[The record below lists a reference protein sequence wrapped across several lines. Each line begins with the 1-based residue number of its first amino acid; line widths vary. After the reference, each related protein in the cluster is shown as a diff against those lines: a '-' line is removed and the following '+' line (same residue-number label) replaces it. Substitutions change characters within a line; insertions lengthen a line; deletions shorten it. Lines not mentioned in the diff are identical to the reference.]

1 MMSDRKAELER
12 KKAKLQ
18 AIREEKERRRR
29 EKEQKDVRLY
39 MIVEEATVR
48 AAGADKDHRKEIDAM
63 LSSLG
68 MAPVSDVLSSLSS
81 MNSLTPEQ
89 SANATP
95 DASLQPSSINSTQS
109 TGRRKPRELTIV
121 SVANTNIPPKEPVV
135 YSKQTQTVQTTHTSH
150 DAFSKNV
157 SKIPH
162 RSCALFNLTDLAAL
176 LNAHS
181 LVFATQLVKST
192 HIGHKDCPNLLPNT
206 RSTPPVQQQHQL
218 TLAPQATLRLTG
230 GVPGKTFHLIVAVT
244 YIPISLVSQDIICE
258 LFDFETLIG
267 LSVESYDFSWF
278 SVSLGSDLGLASLS
292 SLFTMINY
300 MRKTIGQQISLVKD
314 MSFLSLFTTVL
325 TFDDSQAEDE
335 ENSLPHLDSF
345 QSKLPPGILPHGL
358 PQVKEVQPAVTQVE
372 QEKEKEKPKKEVR
385 EFSEEEKQMIILS
398 EDFQRFLDRTSRI
411 VERALGESIDI
422 YTDYTGTMDGED
434 GLDEKS
440 HQQLWLNRSFFCER
454 WSRNRCVTSMDWSPQ
469 FPELLA
475 ASYNNNDDTPN
486 DPDGVCLV
494 WNTKFKKATPEF
506 IFHCQ
511 SPVMSTTFAKFHPNL
526 ILGGTYS
533 GQIVLWD
540 NRVQKRTPV
549 QRTPLSAS
557 AHTHPVYC
565 LTVVGTQN
573 AHNLISIST
582 DGKLCSWS
590 LDMLS
595 QPQETLILYL
605 KQSKTIAAT
614 CLAFPHGD
622 VNNFVVGSEDG
633 TVYGDCRH
641 GTKAGVVEMFEG
653 HQGPVTGI
661 STHAVQG
668 GIDFSHLFLTSSIDW
683 TIKLWS
689 LKEMKPLYSF
699 EHNGDYVYDVA
710 WSPTHPALFAAVDD
724 SGRLDLW
731 NLNQDTEVPAASV
744 IVDGNPALNR
754 VSWTPSGLHVTV
766 GDDTGKIWVYDVA
779 EHLAYPRSDEWN
791 KFLYTQ
797 QDLKNNKADE
807 ELDRLNLSSGP
818 SSLTSLTSISS
829 CPLR

>member
-29 EKEQKDVRLY
+29 EKEQKDV
-39 MIVEEATVR
+39 EEATVR
-48 AAGADKDHRKEIDAM
+48 AAGTDKDHRKELDAM

-68 MAPVSDVLSSLSS
+68 VAPVSDVLSSLSS
-81 MNSLTPEQ
+81 LNSLTPEQ

-95 DASLQPSSINSTQS
+95 DASLQPSSINSAQS
-109 TGRRKPRELTIV
+109 SSGRRKNRELTIV
-121 SVANTNIPPKEPVV
+121 SVAHTNIPPKEPVV
-135 YSKQTQTVQTTHTSH
+135 YNKQTQTIQTTHTSH
-150 DAFSKNV
+150 DGYFEIDWWRPRKGGSAPNY
-157 SKIPH
+157 
-162 RSCALFNLTDLAAL
+162 LYEYNL
-176 LNAHS
+176 N
-181 LVFATQLVKST
+181 
-192 HIGHKDCPNLLPNT
+192 
-206 RSTPPVQQQHQL
+206 
-218 TLAPQATLRLTG
+218 
-230 GVPGKTFHLIVAVT
+230 PGLEWEDEF
-244 YIPISLVSQDIICE
+244 
-258 LFDFETLIG
+258 
-267 LSVESYDFSWF
+267 
-278 SVSLGSDLGLASLS
+278 
-292 SLFTMINY
+292 
-300 MRKTIGQQISLVKD
+300 
-314 MSFLSLFTTVL
+314 TVL
-325 TFDDSQAEDE
+325 TFDDGQAEDE
-335 ENSLPHLDSF
+335 ENSLPHMDGF

-372 QEKEKEKPKKEVR
+372 QEKEKEKPKEVR
-385 EFSEEEKQMIILS
+385 ELSEEEKQMIILS
-398 EDFQRFLDRTSRI
+398 EDFQRFFDRSSRI
-411 VERALGESIDI
+411 VERALGESVDI
-422 YTDYTGTMDGED
+422 YTDYAGNMDGED
-434 GLDEKS
+434 GMDDKS
-440 HQQLWLNRSFFCER
+440 HQRLWLNRSFFCDR
-454 WSRNRCVTSMDWSPQ
+454 WSRNRCVTAMDWSPQ

-494 WNTKFKKATPEF
+494 WNTKFKKTTPEF

-511 SPVMSTTFAKFHPNL
+511 SPVLSVTFARFHPNL

-540 NRVQKRTPV
+540 NRVQKRTPI
-549 QRTPLSAS
+549 QRTPLSAN

-565 LTVVGTQN
+565 LNVVGAQN

-582 DGKLCSWS
+582 DGKMCSWN

-595 QPQETLILYL
+595 QPQERIELNT
-605 KQSKTIAAT
+605 KQSKPITST

-633 TVYGDCRH
+633 TVYSACRH
-641 GTKAGVVEMFEG
+641 GTKAGVLETYEG

-661 STHAVQG
+661 SAHAVQA

-689 LKEMKPLYSF
+689 LKETKPLYSF

-731 NLNQDTEVPAASV
+731 NLNQDTEVPTASV
-744 IVDGNPALNR
+744 MIDGCPALNR

-779 EHLAYPRSDEWN
+779 EHLAHPRIDEWN

-797 QDLKNNKADE
+797 RELKNNKADE
-807 ELDRLNLSSGP
+807 ELHKLNLREP
-818 SSLTSLTSISS
+818 ASLDKITVLFRNYS
-829 CPLR
+829 

>member
-29 EKEQKDVRLY
+29 EKEQKDV
-39 MIVEEATVR
+39 EEATVR
-48 AAGADKDHRKEIDAM
+48 AASTEKDQRKEIDAM

-68 MAPVSDVLSSLSS
+68 VAPVSDVLSSLSS
-81 MNSLTPEQ
+81 MSSLTPEQ

-95 DASLQPSSINSTQS
+95 DASLQPSSINSAQS
-109 TGRRKPRELTIV
+109 ANRKKNRELTIV
-121 SVANTNIPPKEPVV
+121 SVAHTNIPPKEPVV
-135 YSKQTQTVQTTHTSH
+135 YSKQTQTIQTTHTSH
-150 DAFSKNV
+150 DDEY
-157 SKIPH
+157 
-162 RSCALFNLTDLAAL
+162 NL
-176 LNAHS
+176 N
-181 LVFATQLVKST
+181 
-192 HIGHKDCPNLLPNT
+192 
-206 RSTPPVQQQHQL
+206 
-218 TLAPQATLRLTG
+218 
-230 GVPGKTFHLIVAVT
+230 PGLEWE
-244 YIPISLVSQDIICE
+244 DE
-258 LFDFETLIG
+258 
-267 LSVESYDFSWF
+267 
-278 SVSLGSDLGLASLS
+278 
-292 SLFTMINY
+292 FT
-300 MRKTIGQQISLVKD
+300 
-314 MSFLSLFTTVL
+314 
-325 TFDDSQAEDE
+325 AEDE
-335 ENSLPHLDSF
+335 ENSLPHMDGF

-385 EFSEEEKQMIILS
+385 ELSEEEKQMIILS

-411 VERALGESIDI
+411 VERALGESVDI

-434 GLDEKS
+434 GMDEKN
-440 HQQLWLNRSFFCER
+440 HQRLWLNRSFICER

-486 DPDGVCLV
+486 DPDGVCLI
-494 WNTKFKKATPEF
+494 WNTKFKKTTPEF

-511 SPVMSTTFAKFHPNL
+511 SPVMSTTFARFHPNL

-540 NRVQKRTPV
+540 NRVQKRTPI
-549 QRTPLSAS
+549 QRTPLSAT

-565 LTVVGTQN
+565 LSVVGTQN

-595 QPQETLILYL
+595 QPQEALELHT
-605 KQSKTIAAT
+605 KQSKAIAAT

-622 VNNFVVGSEDG
+622 VNNFVMGSEDG
-633 TVYGDCRH
+633 TVYSACRH
-641 GTKAGVVEMFEG
+641 GSRAGLTETYEG

-661 STHAVQG
+661 SAHAVQG
-668 GIDFSHLFLTSSIDW
+668 GIDFSHLFLTSSLDW

-689 LKEMKPLYSF
+689 LKENKPLYSF

-731 NLNQDTEVPAASV
+731 NLNQDTEVPTASV
-744 IVDGNPALNR
+744 VVDGSPALNR

-779 EHLAYPRSDEWN
+779 EHLAHPRIDEWN

-807 ELDRLNLSSGP
+807 ELDKLNLSSGP
-818 SSLTSLTSISS
+818 SSLTSMTSISS
-829 CPLR
+829 VPLR

>member
-29 EKEQKDVRLY
+29 EKEQKDV
-39 MIVEEATVR
+39 EEATVR
-48 AAGADKDHRKEIDAM
+48 TVGTEKDQRKEIDAM

-68 MAPVSDVLSSLSS
+68 VAPVSDVLSSLSS
-81 MNSLTPEQ
+81 MSSLTPEQ

-95 DASLQPSSINSTQS
+95 DASLQPSSINSAQS
-109 TGRRKPRELTIV
+109 SANRKKNRELTIV
-121 SVANTNIPPKEPVV
+121 SVAHTNIPPKEPVV
-135 YSKQTQTVQTTHTSH
+135 YSKQTQTIQTTHTSH
-150 DAFSKNV
+150 D
-157 SKIPH
+157 
-162 RSCALFNLTDLAAL
+162 
-176 LNAHS
+176 
-181 LVFATQLVKST
+181 
-192 HIGHKDCPNLLPNT
+192 
-206 RSTPPVQQQHQL
+206 
-218 TLAPQATLRLTG
+218 
-230 GVPGKTFHLIVAVT
+230 
-244 YIPISLVSQDIICE
+244 
-258 LFDFETLIG
+258 
-267 LSVESYDFSWF
+267 
-278 SVSLGSDLGLASLS
+278 
-292 SLFTMINY
+292 
-300 MRKTIGQQISLVKD
+300 
-314 MSFLSLFTTVL
+314 VL
-325 TFDDSQAEDE
+325 TFDDGQAEDE
-335 ENSLPHLDSF
+335 ENSLPHMDGF

-385 EFSEEEKQMIILS
+385 ELSEEEKQMIILS

-411 VERALGESIDI
+411 VERALGESVDI

-434 GLDEKS
+434 GMDEKN
-440 HQQLWLNRSFFCER
+440 HQRLWLNRSFICER

-486 DPDGVCLV
+486 DPDGVCLI
-494 WNTKFKKATPEF
+494 WNTKFKKTTPEF

-511 SPVMSTTFAKFHPNL
+511 SPVMSTTFARFHPNL

-540 NRVQKRTPV
+540 NRVQKRTPI
-549 QRTPLSAS
+549 QRTPLSAT

-565 LTVVGTQN
+565 LSVVGTQN

-595 QPQETLILYL
+595 QPQEALELHT
-605 KQSKTIAAT
+605 KQSKAIAAT

-622 VNNFVVGSEDG
+622 VNNFVMGSEDG
-633 TVYGDCRH
+633 TVYSACRH
-641 GTKAGVVEMFEG
+641 GSRAGLTETYEG

-661 STHAVQG
+661 SAHAVQG
-668 GIDFSHLFLTSSIDW
+668 GIDFSHLFLTSSLDW

-689 LKEMKPLYSF
+689 LKENKPLYSF

-731 NLNQDTEVPAASV
+731 NLNQDTEVPTASV
-744 IVDGNPALNR
+744 VVDGSPALNR

-779 EHLAYPRSDEWN
+779 EHLAHPRIDEWN

-807 ELDRLNLSSGP
+807 ELDKLNLSSGP
-818 SSLTSLTSISS
+818 SSLTSMTSISS
-829 CPLR
+829 VPLR

>member
-29 EKEQKDVRLY
+29 EKEQKDV
-39 MIVEEATVR
+39 EEATVR
-48 AAGADKDHRKEIDAM
+48 AASTEKDQRKEIDAM

-68 MAPVSDVLSSLSS
+68 VAPVSDVLSSLSS
-81 MNSLTPEQ
+81 MSSLTPEQ

-95 DASLQPSSINSTQS
+95 DASLQPSSINSAQS
-109 TGRRKPRELTIV
+109 SANRKKNRELTIV
-121 SVANTNIPPKEPVV
+121 SVAHTNIPPKEPVV
-135 YSKQTQTVQTTHTSH
+135 YSKQTQTIQTTHTSH
-150 DAFSKNV
+150 DGLSTSSSAYTIYS
-157 SKIPH
+157 
-162 RSCALFNLTDLAAL
+162 SCSTTTPT
-176 LNAHS
+176 HS
-181 LVFATQLVKST
+181 CSA
-192 HIGHKDCPNLLPNT
+192 G
-206 RSTPPVQQQHQL
+206 
-218 TLAPQATLRLTG
+218 
-230 GVPGKTFHLIVAVT
+230 
-244 YIPISLVSQDIICE
+244 Y
-258 LFDFETLIG
+258 FETDWWRPRKG
-267 LSVESYDFSWF
+267 GSAPNYLS
-278 SVSLGSDLGLASLS
+278 
-292 SLFTMINY
+292 
-300 MRKTIGQQISLVKD
+300 
-314 MSFLSLFTTVL
+314 
-325 TFDDSQAEDE
+325 EDE
-335 ENSLPHLDSF
+335 ENSLPHMDGF

-385 EFSEEEKQMIILS
+385 ELSEEEKQMIILS

-411 VERALGESIDI
+411 VERALGESVDI

-434 GLDEKS
+434 GMDEKN
-440 HQQLWLNRSFFCER
+440 HQRLWLNRSFICER

-486 DPDGVCLV
+486 DPDGVCLI
-494 WNTKFKKATPEF
+494 WNTKFKKTTPEF

-511 SPVMSTTFAKFHPNL
+511 SPVMSTTFARFHPNL

-540 NRVQKRTPV
+540 NRVQKRTPI
-549 QRTPLSAS
+549 QRTPLSAT

-565 LTVVGTQN
+565 LSVVGTQN

-595 QPQETLILYL
+595 QPQEALELHT
-605 KQSKTIAAT
+605 KQSKAIAAT

-622 VNNFVVGSEDG
+622 VNNFVMGSEDG
-633 TVYGDCRH
+633 TVYSACRH
-641 GTKAGVVEMFEG
+641 GSRAGLTETYEG

-661 STHAVQG
+661 SAHAVQG
-668 GIDFSHLFLTSSIDW
+668 GIDFSHLFLTSSLDW

-689 LKEMKPLYSF
+689 LKENKPLYSF

-731 NLNQDTEVPAASV
+731 NLNQDTEVPTASV
-744 IVDGNPALNR
+744 VVDGSPALNR

-779 EHLAYPRSDEWN
+779 EHLAHPRIDEWN

-807 ELDRLNLSSGP
+807 ELDKLNLSSGP
-818 SSLTSLTSISS
+818 SSLTSMTSISS
-829 CPLR
+829 VPLR

>member
-29 EKEQKDVRLY
+29 EKEQKD
-39 MIVEEATVR
+39 VEEATVR

-150 DAFSKNV
+150 D
-157 SKIPH
+157 
-162 RSCALFNLTDLAAL
+162 
-176 LNAHS
+176 
-181 LVFATQLVKST
+181 
-192 HIGHKDCPNLLPNT
+192 G
-206 RSTPPVQQQHQL
+206 
-218 TLAPQATLRLTG
+218 
-230 GVPGKTFHLIVAVT
+230 
-244 YIPISLVSQDIICE
+244 Y
-258 LFDFETLIG
+258 FET
-267 LSVESYDFSWF
+267 DWWRP
-278 SVSLGSDLGLASLS
+278 
-292 SLFTMINY
+292 
-300 MRKTIGQQISLVKD
+300 RK
-314 MSFLSLFTTVL
+314 VL

>member
-29 EKEQKDVRLY
+29 EKEQKDV
-39 MIVEEATVR
+39 EEAIVR
-48 AAGADKDHRKEIDAM
+48 VGTGTEKDQQKEIDA
-63 LSSLG
+63 LLCG
-68 MAPVSDVLSSLSS
+68 LNIAPVSDVLSNLSS
-81 MNSLTPEQ
+81 MSSLTPEQ

-95 DASLQPSSINSTQS
+95 DASLQPSSINSAQS
-109 TGRRKPRELTIV
+109 SASRKKNRELTVV
-121 SVANTNIPPKEPVV
+121 SVAHTNIPPKEPVV
-135 YSKQTQTVQTTHTSH
+135 YSKQTQTIQTTHTSH
-150 DAFSKNV
+150 DGLSTSSSAYTIYS
-157 SKIPH
+157 
-162 RSCALFNLTDLAAL
+162 SCSTTTPT
-176 LNAHS
+176 HS
-181 LVFATQLVKST
+181 CSA
-192 HIGHKDCPNLLPNT
+192 G
-206 RSTPPVQQQHQL
+206 
-218 TLAPQATLRLTG
+218 
-230 GVPGKTFHLIVAVT
+230 
-244 YIPISLVSQDIICE
+244 Y
-258 LFDFETLIG
+258 FET
-267 LSVESYDFSWF
+267 DWWRP
-278 SVSLGSDLGLASLS
+278 
-292 SLFTMINY
+292 
-300 MRKTIGQQISLVKD
+300 RK
-314 MSFLSLFTTVL
+314 
-325 TFDDSQAEDE
+325 AEDE
-335 ENSLPHLDSF
+335 ENSLPHMDGF

-385 EFSEEEKQMIILS
+385 ELSEEEKQMIILS

-411 VERALGESIDI
+411 VERALGESVDI

-434 GLDEKS
+434 GMDEKS
-440 HQQLWLNRSFFCER
+440 HQRLWLNRSFICER

-486 DPDGVCLV
+486 DPDGVCLI
-494 WNTKFKKATPEF
+494 WNTKFKKTTPEF

-511 SPVMSTTFAKFHPNL
+511 SPVMSTTFARFHPNL

-540 NRVQKRTPV
+540 NRVQKRTPI
-549 QRTPLSAS
+549 QRTPLSAT

-565 LTVVGTQN
+565 LNVVGTQN

-595 QPQETLILYL
+595 QPQEALELHT
-605 KQSKTIAAT
+605 KQSKAIAAT

-622 VNNFVVGSEDG
+622 VNNFVMGSEDG
-633 TVYGDCRH
+633 TVYSACRH
-641 GTKAGVVEMFEG
+641 GSRAGLTETYEG

-661 STHAVQG
+661 SAHAVQG
-668 GIDFSHLFLTSSIDW
+668 GIDFSHLFLTSSLDW

-689 LKEMKPLYSF
+689 LKENKPLYSF

-731 NLNQDTEVPAASV
+731 NLNQDTEVPTASV
-744 IVDGNPALNR
+744 VVDGSPALNR

-779 EHLAYPRSDEWN
+779 EHLAHPRIDEWN

-807 ELDRLNLSSGP
+807 ELDKLNLSSGP
-818 SSLTSLTSISS
+818 SSLTSMTSISS
-829 CPLR
+829 IPLR

>member
-29 EKEQKDVRLY
+29 EKEQKDV
-39 MIVEEATVR
+39 EEATVR
-48 AAGADKDHRKEIDAM
+48 AAGTEKDQRKEIDAM

-68 MAPVSDVLSSLSS
+68 VAPVSDVLSSLSS
-81 MNSLTPEQ
+81 MSSLTPEQ

-95 DASLQPSSINSTQS
+95 DASLQPSSINSAQS
-109 TGRRKPRELTIV
+109 ASRKKNRDLTIV
-121 SVANTNIPPKEPVV
+121 SVAHTNIPPKEPVV
-135 YSKQTQTVQTTHTSH
+135 YSKQTQTIQTTHTSH
-150 DAFSKNV
+150 DA
-157 SKIPH
+157 H
-162 RSCALFNLTDLAAL
+162 A
-176 LNAHS
+176 
-181 LVFATQLVKST
+181 
-192 HIGHKDCPNLLPNT
+192 
-206 RSTPPVQQQHQL
+206 
-218 TLAPQATLRLTG
+218 
-230 GVPGKTFHLIVAVT
+230 
-244 YIPISLVSQDIICE
+244 
-258 LFDFETLIG
+258 FD
-267 LSVESYDFSWF
+267 Y
-278 SVSLGSDLGLASLS
+278 
-292 SLFTMINY
+292 Y
-300 MRKTIGQQISLVKD
+300 
-314 MSFLSLFTTVL
+314 VL
-325 TFDDSQAEDE
+325 TFDDGQAEDE
-335 ENSLPHLDSF
+335 ENSLPHMDGF

-385 EFSEEEKQMIILS
+385 ELSEEEKQMIILS

-411 VERALGESIDI
+411 VERALGESVDI

-434 GLDEKS
+434 GMDEKS
-440 HQQLWLNRSFFCER
+440 HQRLWLNRSFMCER

-486 DPDGVCLV
+486 DPDGVCLI
-494 WNTKFKKATPEF
+494 WNTKFKKTTPEF

-511 SPVMSTTFAKFHPNL
+511 SPVMSTTFARFHPNL

-540 NRVQKRTPV
+540 NRVQKRTPI
-549 QRTPLSAS
+549 QRTPLSAT

-565 LTVVGTQN
+565 LNVVGTQN

-595 QPQETLILYL
+595 QPQEALELHT
-605 KQSKTIAAT
+605 KQSKAIAAT

-622 VNNFVVGSEDG
+622 VNNFVMGSEDG
-633 TVYGDCRH
+633 TVYSACRH
-641 GTKAGVVEMFEG
+641 GSRAGLTETYEG

-661 STHAVQG
+661 SAHAVQG
-668 GIDFSHLFLTSSIDW
+668 GIDFSHLFLTSSLDW

-689 LKEMKPLYSF
+689 LKENKPLYSF

-731 NLNQDTEVPAASV
+731 NLNQDTEVPTASV
-744 IVDGNPALNR
+744 VVDGSPALNR

-779 EHLAYPRSDEWN
+779 EHLAHPRIDEWN

-807 ELDRLNLSSGP
+807 ELDKLNLSSGP
-818 SSLTSLTSISS
+818 SSLTSMTSISS
-829 CPLR
+829 VPLR

>member
-29 EKEQKDVRLY
+29 EKEQKD
-39 MIVEEATVR
+39 VEEATVR

-150 DAFSKNV
+150 DGLSK
-157 SKIPH
+157 SSSEYTIYS
-162 RSCALFNLTDLAAL
+162 SCSTTTPT
-176 LNAHS
+176 HS
-181 LVFATQLVKST
+181 CSA
-192 HIGHKDCPNLLPNT
+192 G
-206 RSTPPVQQQHQL
+206 
-218 TLAPQATLRLTG
+218 
-230 GVPGKTFHLIVAVT
+230 
-244 YIPISLVSQDIICE
+244 Y
-258 LFDFETLIG
+258 FETDWWRPRKG
-267 LSVESYDFSWF
+267 GSAPNYLSH
-278 SVSLGSDLGLASLS
+278 A
-292 SLFTMINY
+292 
-300 MRKTIGQQISLVKD
+300 
-314 MSFLSLFTTVL
+314 
-325 TFDDSQAEDE
+325 FDYYAEDE

-494 WNTKFKKATPEF
+494 WNTKFKKSTPEF

>member
-29 EKEQKDVRLY
+29 EKEQKDV
-39 MIVEEATVR
+39 EEATVR
-48 AAGADKDHRKEIDAM
+48 AAGTDKDQRKEIDAM

-68 MAPVSDVLSSLSS
+68 VAPVSDVLSSLSS

-95 DASLQPSSINSTQS
+95 DASLQPSSINSAQS
-109 TGRRKPRELTIV
+109 SAGRRKNRELTIV
-121 SVANTNIPPKEPVV
+121 SVAHTNIPPKEPVV
-135 YSKQTQTVQTTHTSH
+135 YSKQTQTIQTTHTSH
-150 DAFSKNV
+150 DGLSTSSSAYT
-157 SKIPH
+157 IY
-162 RSCALFNLTDLAAL
+162 SCSTTTPT
-176 LNAHS
+176 HS
-181 LVFATQLVKST
+181 CSA
-192 HIGHKDCPNLLPNT
+192 G
-206 RSTPPVQQQHQL
+206 
-218 TLAPQATLRLTG
+218 
-230 GVPGKTFHLIVAVT
+230 
-244 YIPISLVSQDIICE
+244 Y
-258 LFDFETLIG
+258 FETDWWRPRKG
-267 LSVESYDFSWF
+267 GSAPNYLS
-278 SVSLGSDLGLASLS
+278 
-292 SLFTMINY
+292 
-300 MRKTIGQQISLVKD
+300 
-314 MSFLSLFTTVL
+314 
-325 TFDDSQAEDE
+325 EDE
-335 ENSLPHLDSF
+335 ENSLPHMDGF

-385 EFSEEEKQMIILS
+385 ELSEEEKQMIILS

-411 VERALGESIDI
+411 VERALGESVDI

-434 GLDEKS
+434 GMDEKS
-440 HQQLWLNRSFFCER
+440 HQRLWLNRSFICER

-486 DPDGVCLV
+486 DPDGVCLI
-494 WNTKFKKATPEF
+494 WNTKFKKTTPEF

-511 SPVMSTTFAKFHPNL
+511 SPVMSTTFARFHPNL

-540 NRVQKRTPV
+540 NRVQKRTPI

-565 LTVVGTQN
+565 LSVVGTQN

-595 QPQETLILYL
+595 QPQEALELHT
-605 KQSKTIAAT
+605 KQSKAIAAT

-622 VNNFVVGSEDG
+622 VNNFVMGSEDG
-633 TVYGDCRH
+633 TVYSACRH
-641 GTKAGVVEMFEG
+641 GSRAGLTETYEG

-661 STHAVQG
+661 SAHAVQG
-668 GIDFSHLFLTSSIDW
+668 GIDFSHLFLTSSLDW

-689 LKEMKPLYSF
+689 LKENKPLYSF

-731 NLNQDTEVPAASV
+731 NLNQDTEVPTASV
-744 IVDGNPALNR
+744 VVDGCPALNR

-779 EHLAYPRSDEWN
+779 EHLAHPRIDEWN

-807 ELDRLNLSSGP
+807 ELDKLNLSSGP
-818 SSLTSLTSISS
+818 SSLTSMTSISS
-829 CPLR
+829 VPLR